1 MLRDPAH
8 LLEHSR
14 TAIDRGSSSE
24 VLECL
29 SRLSAKDY
37 EADSLQPEGLSDIF
51 DEDENLSI
59 DSIDEAEEGTIALD
73 SLGLW

>member
-29 SRLSAKDY
+29 SRLSVKDY
-37 EADSLQPEGLSDIF
+37 EADSLQPEGLAGIF
-51 DEDENLSI
+51 DED
-59 DSIDEAEEGTIALD
+59 DSQSADSADEAEEGTIALD